1 MLAAWNV
8 RVSPLR
14 SLVGELLSGMQRG
27 DSHKQPPL
35 SPNVML
41 NSASPSISLVMDME
55 FGAAMSGAACD
66 ITAAAAKGSITKRA
80 VARTQCVHRESCCP
94 SCYVLLRSSI
104 PTARVCTSTRR
115 SVEHAAGREPGPHA
129 SFFPHGAREDRHH
142 KRVSRCRSTFCRLG
156 RDTVREI
163 RMARILS
170 A

>member
-80 VARTQCVHRESCCP
+80 VARTQCVHPSRELLPELLRFVAQLYSNSARVYQHAPKCGTRRRPRAWTTC
-94 SCYVLLRSSI
+94 VLLPPRS
-104 PTARVCTSTRR
+104 AR
-115 SVEHAAGREPGPHA
+115 GPP
-129 SFFPHGAREDRHH
+129 S
-142 KRVSRCRSTFCRLG
+142 
-156 RDTVREI
+156 
-163 RMARILS
+163 
-170 A
+170 